1 MCRKLFKGGMKMCNF
16 SAGMAVGTVLGA
28 ALIIAVHPMD
38 KKSMKKACRRAGRM
52 VNRVNHTIRDWN

>member
-1 MCRKLFKGGMKMCNF
+1 MCNF
-16 SAGMAVGTVLGA
+16 SAGIAVGTVLGA